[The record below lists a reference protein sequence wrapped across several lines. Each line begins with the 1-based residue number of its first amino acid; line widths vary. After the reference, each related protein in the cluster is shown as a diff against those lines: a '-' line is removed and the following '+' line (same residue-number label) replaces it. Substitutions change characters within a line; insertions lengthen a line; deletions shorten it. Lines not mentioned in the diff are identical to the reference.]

1 MKWLELAAGYACN
14 CRCIGCQA
22 CSAAS
27 SDQMAPADVLAWLR
41 RGRRQG
47 ADHLWLGGGEPTLRR
62 DFLATL
68 RAARQLGYQ
77 RIKVQTNGM
86 LFAYE
91 GFAQKTAAAG
101 MTEVNLL
108 LRTLDPA
115 LHDELHQTPGAHA
128 AMRAGLQA
136 LQATNV
142 RLEGDVLLT
151 TPTFRELPMLVEAYA
166 REGLRH
172 FNLWLFSAYEGGDA
186 VRDLVPRLADL
197 TPVLRQARA
206 AADREGVTLCTLHT
220 PPCTTPPE
228 LWDGLFDA
236 AGMSLVVVQPDGR
249 AFAME
254 TSAYEQGVYPITCE
268 ACAARSS
275 CRGLRRDYIRL
286 HGDTEASALT
296 ARDIAGRD
304 LVGRTL

>member
-1 MKWLELAAGYACN
+1 
-14 CRCIGCQA
+14 
-22 CSAAS
+22 
-27 SDQMAPADVLAWLR
+27 MAPADVLAWLQ

-47 ADHLWLGGGEPTLRR
+47 AEHLWLGGGEPTLRR

-68 RAARQLGYQ
+68 RAARQLGY
-77 RIKVQTNGM
+77 RRTKVQTNGM
-86 LFAYE
+86 LFAYPA
-91 GFAQKTAAAG
+91 FAQKAAAAG

-115 LHDELHQTPGAHA
+115 LHDELHQTPGAHV

-136 LQATNV
+136 LQATDA

-151 TPTFRELPMLVEAYA
+151 TRTFRELPALVQAYA
-166 REGLRH
+166 REGLKH
-172 FNLWLFSAYEGGDA
+172 FNLWLFSAFEGGDA

-206 AADREGVTLCTLHT
+206 VADGEGVTLCTLHT

-236 AGMSLVVVQPDGR
+236 AGMALVVVQPDGR

-254 TSAYEQGVYPITCE
+254 TSAYEQGIYPAVCE
-268 ACAARSS
+268 ACAARPY
-275 CRGLRRDYIRL
+275 CRGLRSDYIGL
-286 HGDTEASALT
+286 HGDREANALT
-296 ARDIAGRD
+296 EVDLAGRD
-304 LVGRTL
+304 LHGRTL